1 MANGFIDL
9 SAQGLG
15 RVEWDTAPAPDAADP
30 ADTQEQALARM
41 IGSAEFVTS
50 QLGEESTQ
58 DVEFEIGF
66 NMNFDVTFTGVD
78 IVGTGENNMFSILT
92 QMTAD
97 LEAGKS
103 NDELTKYLT
112 KLTGIQDRF
121 VSTLVESGVR
131 TVKLDTMVNRYS
143 MDAIN
148 YESIRSDVEDIDQ
161 AETIMNYKYCQSIF
175 EQALASGAQII
186 QPTLMDFLR

>member
-1 MANGFIDL
+1 
-9 SAQGLG
+9 
-15 RVEWDTAPAPDAADP
+15 
-30 ADTQEQALARM
+30 
-41 IGSAEFVTS
+41 
-50 QLGEESTQ
+50 
-58 DVEFEIGF
+58 
-66 NMNFDVTFTGVD
+66 
-78 IVGTGENNMFSILT
+78 MFSILT